1 MNLTRQ
7 QKALYGA
14 GALWL
19 IWVGLSIVGGS
30 IVVAAVL
37 AVLFVIGW
45 VLALRYTNPRV
56 KHLPPVERFGVG
68 IDPRPSSPTAPAL
81 PSDLAADGQPL
92 VIVPH
97 DADEQARLATQRK
110 ARDAERAA
118 ERAETRRLRDEAKAA
133 EKERALRLRGE
144 ADAAERDRVA
154 AEAEAQAERDRR
166 AAEARTNRE
175 ADELELRQAE
185 DQAAREAEDLA
196 RRETEALARREAE
209 VEEARR
215 EAEVEERREADEQ
228 AERHAEENARLEAEA
243 EARRQA
249 EARQRREA
257 EIEARREADDEA
269 ERRAEAEERRTAE
282 QASRGQAAGPVIDE
296 GAVQSDQDIL
306 DASGVAALDGVGDAD
321 AAETQRRAL
330 LDKVR
335 SRLHDYE

>member
-97 DADEQARLATQRK
+97 GDDEQARLAAQRK

-118 ERAETRRLRDEAKAA
+118 ERA
-133 EKERALRLRGE
+133 E